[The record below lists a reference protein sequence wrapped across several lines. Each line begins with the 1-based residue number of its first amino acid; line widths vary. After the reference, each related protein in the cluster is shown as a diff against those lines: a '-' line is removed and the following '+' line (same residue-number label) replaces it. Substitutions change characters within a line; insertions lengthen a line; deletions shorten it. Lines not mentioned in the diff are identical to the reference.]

1 MLAVSS
7 KDMVIWVGFKLN
19 QNFIARTLCVN
30 RNKPEM
36 HCNGKCF
43 LAKKI
48 AEAKERNASKEA
60 PIPNPDEQKQIICFL
75 PKVKALPDEWKVYFL
90 KTGFAEVTFSNQL
103 VFPDIF
109 QPPKA

>member
-7 KDMVIWVGFKLN
+7 KDMVIWISFKLN
-19 QNFIARTLCVN
+19 QDFIARTLCVN
-30 RNKPEM
+30 RNNPEM

-48 AEAKERNASKEA
+48 AKAKERNASKEA

-75 PKVKALPDEWKVYFL
+75 PKVKALPGEFKAYFL
-90 KTGFAEVTFSNQL
+90 KIGFAEVTFSHQL
-103 VFPDIF
+103 VFSDIF